1 MTRII
6 TMAVINSVTPQAAA
20 MHDLLS
26 NKLDSEQCDQI
37 SINPSIFNLKKLKA
51 MELRTLKYVNS
62 C

>member
-1 MTRII
+1 
-6 TMAVINSVTPQAAA
+6 MAVINSVTPQAAA
-20 MHDLLS
+20 MNDLLS

-51 MELRTLKYVNS
+51 MEQRTLKYVNS